1 MIGNQTGRNSTANY
15 NILMGEATGWCITSG
30 ACNLFLGTN
39 AGLSNVTGSNNIAIG
54 FNAGSGGSPSGLIAI
69 TGSNCIVMGNANHTT
84 ACIQIAWGVA
94 SDIRYK
100 CVYGAVPYGRDF
112 LRGVNPIK
120 YSFKDKET
128 GEVKD
133 PRKRY
138 GFSAQEVMSLEGDEP
153 IIVNNSDP
161 DNLGITHDY
170 MIPVLVNA
178 IKELDQENQD
188 LKARIEAL
196 ENKLNT

>member
-1 MIGNQTGRNSTANY
+1 M
-15 NILMGEATGWCITSG
+15 
-30 ACNLFLGTN
+30 LFR
-39 AGLSNVTGSNNIAIG
+39 S
-54 FNAGSGGSPSGLIAI
+54 
-69 TGSNCIVMGNANHTT
+69 HTT

-100 CVYGAVPYGRDF
+100 CVYGNVPYGRDF

-128 GEVKD
+128 GEIKD

-138 GFSAQEVMSLEGDEP
+138 GFSAQEVLALEGDEP
-153 IIVNNSDP
+153 IIVNTSNP
-161 DNLGITHDY
+161 EYLGITHDY

-178 IKELDQENQD
+178 VKELDTELTEVKQENQD
-188 LKARIEAL
+188 LRTRLEAL
-196 ENKLNT
+196 EDKFK

>member
-1 MIGNQTGRNSTANY
+1 MTTTGNQ
-15 NILMGEATGWCITSG
+15 
-30 ACNLFLGTN
+30 
-39 AGLSNVTGSNNIAIG
+39 
-54 FNAGSGGSPSGLIAI
+54 
-69 TGSNCIVMGNANHTT
+69 IVMGNSSHTT

-100 CVYGAVPYGRDF
+100 CVWGNVPYGRDF

-128 GEVKD
+128 GELKD

-178 IKELDQENQD
+178 IKELDAEVTSLRQELND
-188 LKARIEAL
+188 LKNQ
-196 ENKLNT
+196 NK